1 MELSILKRRDRAW
14 NFAIIAS
21 SAISLGLILGGLL
34 SGITVVFSH
43 LLYIPVVLS
52 AYRYP
57 RYGLLT
63 SILLGGTYFIMV
75 IVFLGADSGVLF
87 ETVLRLAVIIGIGW
101 LVATITT
108 RLRENEALYRGLF
121 DHSWAGSLL
130 VHDTPEGWV
139 IEEAND
145 RARKFFKKDLPD
157 LKGAP
162 VTLFWENEGGKNG
175 VLSSLTAQKPVYSGE
190 TTFIAGE
197 KRSARVIVSGALLP
211 DRRAILTFIDITP
224 RVRAENALQSAND
237 KLNLLSSIS
246 TDHLQRDVNEIK
258 EIVRQAKIQV
268 SDTLSDV
275 FFTKI
280 GEKISTISRR
290 LDLSLSYR
298 NLGTT
303 PPVWQQVQGYL
314 VSMALSKMREDV
326 AVRFWCERLEVN
338 ADPLIR
344 DVLRHIV
351 ANSFQ
356 YAGRFDLLLVRYFE
370 HGGGLV
376 LSIED
381 NGPGIPESKKQE
393 IFEYDSGG
401 HKGIGLFICSQIVG
415 VSGMTIVETG
425 EEGRGARFEIHI
437 PAACYR
443 VEGSGEGIPSAGLSQ
458 RGSGSNCTN
467 NMNGIQVKELLSA
480 EFPIAASLWVD
491 YHQTKGD
498 PGIDRIFA
506 AYRENEPVSLARCR
520 KHTDGYELDAV
531 FTPEPMRGHGFAKG
545 VVAGLVEAC
554 GKNTLYMHS
563 VLHLVDFY
571 RQFGFIPIGENDLP
585 PTIRDRYAWA
595 GGELEGADVCPMRR
609 DAS

>member
-1 MELSILKRRDRAW
+1 MELSILNRSDRAW

-21 SAISLGLILGGLL
+21 TAITLGLILGGLL

-75 IVFLGADSGVLF
+75 IVFLGTDSGVLF

-139 IEEAND
+139 IEEANE
-145 RARKFFKKDLPD
+145 RARKFFKKDLSD

-162 VTLFWENEGGKNG
+162 VTLFWEGEGENG
-175 VLSSLTAQKPVYSGE
+175 ELSSLTPEKPVYSGE

-224 RVRAENALQSAND
+224 RVRAENALKSAND

-258 EIVRQAKIQV
+258 EIVRQAKSQV
-268 SDTLSDV
+268 IETLPNV

-303 PPVWQQVQGYL
+303 PAVWQEVQGYL
-314 VSMALSKMREDV
+314 VSMALSKMKEGV
-326 AVRFWCERLEVN
+326 AVRFWCERLEVY

-356 YAGRFDLLLVRYFE
+356 YAGRFDLLLVRYYE
-370 HGGGLV
+370 REGGVV
-376 LSIED
+376 LTIED
-381 NGPGIPESKKQE
+381 NGPGIPALKKQE
-393 IFEYDSGG
+393 VFEYDSGG
-401 HKGIGLFICSQIVG
+401 HKGIGLFICRQIVE

-425 EEGRGARFEIHI
+425 DEGRGARFEIHI

-443 VEGSGEGIPSAGLSQ
+443 VEGSDEGIPRAGLPQ

-467 NMNGIQVKELLSA
+467 DMNGIPVKELLSA
-480 EFPIAASLWVD
+480 EFPVAASLWVD
-491 YHQTKGD
+491 YHETTGD

-506 AYRENEPVSLARCR
+506 AYRENAPVSLARCR
-520 KHTDGYELDAV
+520 KHADGYELDAV
-531 FTPEPMRGHGFAKG
+531 FTPEPMRGHGFAKA
-545 VVAGLVEAC
+545 VVGALVEAC

-595 GGELEGADVCPMRR
+595 NGELEGADVRPMRR